1 MAKFGIFKICKKPN
15 KKPSHISY
23 YLHEYG
29 GVAISSIYWNGE
41 DEKGKYL
48 IRCSNHWSAFI
59 SSNRNVK
66 LDFRQC
72 GMIKNSFFILKGKEN
87 KETGTICGKV
97 YIKNFKNINKYGIC
111 KNKKFKCL
119 L

>member
-23 YLHEYG
+23 YWHDYG
-29 GVAISSIYWNGE
+29 IAVSSIYWRGE
-41 DEKGKYL
+41 DKKGKYL

-59 SSNRNVK
+59 NNVNE
-66 LDFRQC
+66 DCEISRC
-72 GMIKNSFFILKGKEN
+72 GMIKNSFFIIKGNINIKQR
-87 KETGTICGKV
+87 TVCGKV
-97 YIKNFKNINKYGIC
+97 YIKNFKKINEYGIC
-111 KNKKFKCL
+111 KNEKFKCL